1 MLLTTALRRVQTA
14 GSNLEL
20 RLCEISELLDG
31 QSLSSEV
38 RVWHN
43 GPAGRP
49 TLFGHHADIPED
61 GPSAHKTLKIKALQ
75 SDLDELEDAFLK
87 ATLGLSK
94 CLADSPVCAQ
104 KRIFPQINFG
114 VTTAGS
120 HGQFGLSATPP
131 REQGIAMGEAFLF
144 PRQWQAFGR
153 ACHLLKNSGDWGTG
167 PKWQVVFQRNGTPSL
182 FDSSNTTVS
191 LRAPTA
197 QRAGELAAVTKFHQI
212 LQKPK
217 NWTMRVLSEA
227 EVTPPTSDFTA
238 PGAWPKR
245 DKQHLDIFG
254 QSYDDIPF

>member
-1 MLLTTALRRVQTA
+1 MFGRFSGVRPKTYFPANQLRGYNRWFART
-14 GSNLEL
+14 
-20 RLCEISELLDG
+20 IWSE
-31 QSLSSEV
+31 
-38 RVWHN
+38 R
-43 GPAGRP
+43 
-49 TLFGHHADIPED
+49 HA
-61 GPSAHKTLKIKALQ
+61 A
-75 SDLDELEDAFLK
+75 
-87 ATLGLSK
+87 
-94 CLADSPVCAQ
+94 
-104 KRIFPQINFG
+104 
-114 VTTAGS
+114 
-120 HGQFGLSATPP
+120 
-131 REQGIAMGEAFLF
+131 AMGEAFLF

-153 ACHLLKNSGDWGTG
+153 ACHLLKNSGDWDTG
-167 PKWQVVFQRNGTPSL
+167 PKWHVVFQRSGTPSL